1 MSAEL
6 DPQQQRQFALSI
18 VEQLRAAGY
27 EALWA
32 GGCVRDQ
39 LMGFIPKDF
48 DVATSARPEQVRQI
62 FGERRTVAV
71 GEAFGVICVLG
82 SKPAGQVEV
91 ATFREDK
98 GYADHRRPTAVEF
111 TTAEADAR
119 RRDFTING
127 LFFDPI
133 EGQVLDYVGGV
144 ADLEA
149 HMVRAI
155 GDPRARFGEDKLRLL
170 RGVRFAAWFGF
181 ELERATREAIAE
193 FAPQITLVSVERIA
207 AEMKLMLTHPARA
220 AAVASVFELGLLQ
233 EILPEVAGAAIDRP
247 AVWSETL
254 RVLELLERPSFALA
268 LAALLRALASPAEAY
283 AICRRWKLSN
293 ADSRRVEWLVANQ
306 QALTDARRAPWSR
319 LQRVLV
325 EPGSDELIQ
334 LAEAVCQ
341 AKGEPIADLDY
352 CREMRALPP
361 DRLNPAPLITGDD
374 LVAHGVAPGKLF
386 QKLLEAARDAQLDGR
401 IADRGQALALVD
413 TIRGEE

>member
-1 MSAEL
+1 MSAQL
-6 DPQQQRQFALSI
+6 DPQQQRQFALAI

-39 LMGFIPKDF
+39 LMGLTPKDY

-62 FGERRTVAV
+62 FGERRTIAI

-98 GYADHRRPTAVEF
+98 GYSDHRRPTAVEF
-111 TTAEADAR
+111 ATAEADAR

-127 LFFDPI
+127 LFFDPVG
-133 EGQVLDYVGGV
+133 EKVLDYVGGL

-149 HMVRAI
+149 RVVRAI
-155 GDPRARFGEDKLRLL
+155 GDPRERFAEDKLRLL

-181 ELERATREAIAE
+181 ELERATRVAIAE
-193 FAPQITLVSVERIA
+193 FAPQILLVSVERIA
-207 AEMKLMLTHPARA
+207 AEMKLMLMHPARA
-220 AAVASVFELGLLQ
+220 LAMASLLQLGLLSK
-233 EILPEVAGAAIDRP
+233 ILPELARDAENQQAG
-247 AVWSETL
+247 WSEAL

-268 LAALLRALASPAEAY
+268 LAALLRALSSPTEAH
-283 AICRRWKLSN
+283 AVCRRWKLSN

-306 QALTDARRAPWSR
+306 QALADACHAPWSR

-325 EPGSDELIQ
+325 EPGRDELIQ
-334 LAEAVCQ
+334 LAETVAR
-341 AKGEPIADLDY
+341 AKGESIDDLQY
-352 CREMRALPP
+352 CREMLQLPA
-361 DRLNPAPLITGDD
+361 DRLNPAPLVTGDD
-374 LVAHGVAPGKLF
+374 LVAHGIAPGKLF
-386 QKLLEAARDAQLDGR
+386 QKLLEATRDAQLDGR
-401 IADRGQALALVD
+401 ITNREQALALVD
-413 TIRGEE
+413 TIRADE